1 MAMKGRTMQIER
13 IYHPDMQS
21 QMRAIMLLLRIRLP
35 GEYIVSMPEKE
46 TAQDGTSPRSAP
58 SMRASSKAYDASSL
72 QDSDIHS

>member
-1 MAMKGRTMQIER
+1 MQIER

-46 TAQDGTSPRSAP
+46 TAQDCTSTRPAP
-58 SMRASSKAYDASSL
+58 TRGASSIAHPVSSL